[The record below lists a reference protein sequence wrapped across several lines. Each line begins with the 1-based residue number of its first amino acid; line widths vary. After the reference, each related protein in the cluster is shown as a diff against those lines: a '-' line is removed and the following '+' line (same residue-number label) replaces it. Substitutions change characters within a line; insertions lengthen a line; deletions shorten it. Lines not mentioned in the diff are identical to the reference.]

1 MSNKTK
7 DAHLCAKPFY
17 LRIYHFVVTVV
28 HMNQLPPFVSPHG
41 DGWRRVAPLVF
52 LTFLPFSHGFGGH
65 LPQTIDHWSDP
76 LPFPRH
82 KNNQVRHNV
91 WYETNMWKHNM
102 KNDIRPSVGHFQ
114 VGQCMSHAYTLD
126 KRIKM
131 IQNAWLWTSPRV
143 PKMTCYFLM
152 KCSLLRCLSSFGTVS
167 LSKMFNHESS
177 SLSLSACDIIDLHLQ
192 L

>member
-1 MSNKTK
+1 MATG
-7 DAHLCAKPFY
+7 
-17 LRIYHFVVTVV
+17 
-28 HMNQLPPFVSPHG
+28 G
-41 DGWRRVAPLVF
+41 DGPPLVF

-65 LPQTIDHWSDP
+65 LPQTIEHWSDP

-126 KRIKM
+126 KRIEM
-131 IQNAWLWTSPRV
+131 IQNARLWTSPRV
-143 PKMTCYFLM
+143 PQMTCYFLM

-177 SLSLSACDIIDLHLQ
+177 SLSHSQLVTSQICNCNFSLFYLSIEVPTSCEWSHVNLLHSKHLPGI
-192 L
+192 